1 MSPNLDSL
9 GSEILG
15 YSCRNR
21 IEGPSDVKV
30 TEIAGGIF
38 LAVIILTFFPQLLT
52 LVLYL
57 IMPAF
62 GMIIGGFIGAT
73 TGTTEGVIIG
83 ALLGLAF
90 GVLIDFKLFGR
101 QDGDKR
107 SRGSGR
113 RK

>member
-1 MSPNLDSL
+1 MLT
-9 GSEILG
+9 
-15 YSCRNR
+15 
-21 IEGPSDVKV
+21 V

-38 LAVIILTFFPQLLT
+38 IAVVILILFPQLLR
-52 LVLYL
+52 LVVVLVSYL
-57 IMPAF
+57 IIPAF
-62 GMIIGGFIGAT
+62 GMIIGGFIGTT